1 MINLLTF
8 TANRAIIVT
17 VNNSSPERAEREHTM
32 KTYTKITTTTKT
44 GSKPEIIVTPISA
57 PAAWK
62 AGARHAKDGDVV
74 TVGHLEL
81 DKHTTIHTVIAVGL
95 ETAHKVIRDAQ

>member
-1 MINLLTF
+1 MCYNS
-8 TANRAIIVT
+8 NRKQQQ
-17 VNNSSPERAEREHTM
+17 PREGRKDHIM

-57 PAAWK
+57 LAAWK
-62 AGARHAKDGDVV
+62 AGVRHAKDGDAV
-74 TVGHLEL
+74 TVGHLDM
-81 DKHTTIHTVIAVGL
+81 DKHTTIHTVITVGL

>member
-8 TANRAIIVT
+8 TTNRAIIVN
-17 VNNSSPERAEREHTM
+17 VNNSPERTERERIV

-44 GSKPEIIVTPISA
+44 GSKPEIIVTPITA
-57 PAAWK
+57 LTAWK
-62 AGARHAKDGDVV
+62 AGVRHAKDGDVV
-74 TVGHLEL
+74 TVGHLDL
-81 DKHTTIHTVIAVGL
+81 DKHTTIHTVITVGL

>member
-8 TANRAIIVT
+8 TTNRAIIVN
-17 VNNSSPERAEREHTM
+17 VNNSPERAERERIV

-44 GSKPEIIVTPISA
+44 GSKPEIIVTPITA
-57 PAAWK
+57 LTAWK
-62 AGARHAKDGDVV
+62 AGVRHAKDGDVV
-74 TVGHLEL
+74 TVGHLDL
-81 DKHTTIHTVIAVGL
+81 DKHTTIHTVITVGL

>member
-1 MINLLTF
+1 
-8 TANRAIIVT
+8 
-17 VNNSSPERAEREHTM
+17 M

-57 PAAWK
+57 LTAWK
-62 AGARHAKDGDVV
+62 AGVRHAKDGDVV

-81 DKHTTIHTVIAVGL
+81 DKHTTIHTVIAAGL

>member
-8 TANRAIIVT
+8 TINSAIIVT
-17 VNNSSPERAEREHTM
+17 VNNSSPERAEREHIM
-32 KTYTKITTTTKT
+32 KTYTNITTTTKT
-44 GSKPEIIVTPISA
+44 GSKPEITVSPISA
-57 PAAWK
+57 LAAWK
-62 AGARHAKDGDVV
+62 AGVRRAKDGDII